1 MRSWQTLKINRVSAR
16 QDETTQEETRAVSRW
31 RLLFS
36 RDFGLIWISQLVSQ
50 CGDGISNLA
59 LLWFVY
65 SITGSPIKTTIIG
78 LLHTIPPI
86 VLGPFIGV
94 YVDRLPKKLF
104 LIGSNVLRAVLI
116 GVIPCAIQTETFTVD
131 LLYILVLLDAVA
143 IAMFSPALTSSVP
156 LIVPR
161 AQFTAANAL
170 IQSTT
175 SLGIIFGP
183 AVSGIGIAFFGSQE
197 VLCLNAVT
205 YFVSAL
211 CLWFVRLRTLLPST
225 GPKKMGGSASHD
237 LIEGL
242 AFIAIKQRVILL
254 LVLTAACYGFGAS
267 AMTTL
272 FPVFART
279 LLGLGPLEVGS
290 LWSTLGV
297 GLLLMSL
304 ILVRFTEW
312 NLSDRARIIAAASV
326 ASGLAIGLLVWTKD
340 LLLVGLLM
348 IVIGGGMGAFTPIAW
363 GFVQELTPGNL
374 VGRVMSL
381 YSTGV
386 MAAAISGI
394 SLFGWVT
401 ERLGEST
408 GVTGIGATFLL
419 TASLGGWLS
428 WSIRNRREWAD
439 GKRRS

>member
-1 MRSWQTLKINRVSAR
+1 MRSWQTLMINRVSAQR
-16 QDETTQEETRAVSRW
+16 DGATQKEARAVSHW
-31 RLLFS
+31 RLLFV
-36 RDFGLIWISQLVSQ
+36 RDFGLIWLSQLVSQ
-50 CGDGISNLA
+50 VGDGISNLA

-65 SITGSPIKTTIIG
+65 SITGSPVKTTIIG

-104 LIGSNVLRAVLI
+104 LIGSNAVRAVLI
-116 GVIPCAIQTETFTVD
+116 GVLPCAIQTDTFTVN
-131 LLYILVLLDAVA
+131 LLYALVLFDAVA
-143 IAMFSPALTSSVP
+143 MAMFNPALTSSVP

-205 YFVSAL
+205 YFVAAL
-211 CLWFVRLRTLLPST
+211 CLGLVRLGTLQPFV
-225 GPKKMGGSASHD
+225 GPKRTGGSALQD
-237 LIEGL
+237 LSEGL
-242 AFIAIKQRVILL
+242 AFVVIKQRVILL
-254 LVLTAACYGFGAS
+254 LVVTAGCYGFGAS
-267 AMTTL
+267 ALTTL
-272 FPVFART
+272 FPVFARK
-279 LLGLGPLEVGS
+279 LLGLGPVEVGY
-290 LWSTLGV
+290 LWSALGM
-297 GLLLMSL
+297 GLLLMSMAL
-304 ILVRFTEW
+304 LRFTEW
-312 NLSDRARIIAAASV
+312 NLSARTRIIAGASV
-326 ASGLAIGLLVWTKD
+326 ASALAIGVLVWTNN

-363 GFVQELTPGNL
+363 GIVQELTPGNL

-381 YSTGV
+381 YSTGA
-386 MAAAISGI
+386 MTAAISGI
-394 SLFGWVT
+394 SMFGWVT
-401 ERLGEST
+401 ERFGEST
-408 GVTGIGATFLL
+408 GVAGIGATFLL

-428 WSIRNRREWAD
+428 WSIRNR
-439 GKRRS
+439 

>member
-1 MRSWQTLKINRVSAR
+1 MINRVPA
-16 QDETTQEETRAVSRW
+16 QPNEMTHTQVRAVRPW
-31 RLLFS
+31 RLLFA
-36 RDFGLIWISQLVSQ
+36 RDFGLIWLSQLISQV
-50 CGDGISNLA
+50 GDGISNLA

-65 SITGSPIKTTIIG
+65 SITGSPVKTTIIG

-116 GVIPCAIQTETFTVD
+116 GIIPCAIQAETFTVNF
-131 LLYILVLLDAVA
+131 LYVLVLLDAVA
-143 IAMFSPALTSSVP
+143 MAMFSPALTASVP

-183 AVSGIGIAFFGSQE
+183 AMSGIGIAFFGSQE

-205 YFVSAL
+205 YFVAAI
-211 CLWFVRLRTLLPST
+211 CLGLVRLGTRQPSAEPKRT
-225 GPKKMGGSASHD
+225 GGSALQD
-237 LIEGL
+237 LSEGL
-242 AFIAIKQRVILL
+242 AFVVIKQRVIVL
-254 LVLTAACYGFGAS
+254 LVVAAGCYGFGAS
-267 AMTTL
+267 ALTTL
-272 FPVFART
+272 FPVFAKKM
-279 LLGLGPLEVGS
+279 LGLGPVEVGY
-290 LWSTLGV
+290 LWSALGV
-297 GLLLMSL
+297 GLLLMSIAL
-304 ILVRFTEW
+304 LRFTEW
-312 NLSDRARIIAAASV
+312 NLSDRTRIIVGASV
-326 ASGLAIGLLVWTKD
+326 ASALAIGVLVWTNN

-348 IVIGGGMGAFTPIAW
+348 VVIGGGMGAFTPIAW
-363 GFVQELTPGNL
+363 GIVQELTPGNL

-381 YSTGV
+381 YSTGA

-401 ERLGEST
+401 ERFGESI
-408 GVTGIGATFLL
+408 GVAGIGVTFLL

-428 WSIRNRREWAD
+428 WSIRTR
-439 GKRRS
+439 